1 MVTQL
6 PEWANDRLDG
16 RRVGPGAA
24 RVIETLEL
32 QPQMAS
38 YASTAE
44 IAERSGVNIATV
56 VRTAQALGFTGWTEL
71 RQEIRSRYL
80 ASLSAVQ
87 VLSEHQ
93 APGAS
98 RTRDAVRQDLANLE
112 ALASTIDQ
120 SQIADVA
127 KVIADARRAVVIG
140 SGSFIAPGLQLAHVG
155 QTMGLDFRFCRG
167 GGTSLFNEVAL
178 LGDGDV
184 VVAFSFWW
192 QAKEVLEAARVAAGA
207 GAAVI
212 LLTDRYAT
220 PFTELADHAIVVASE
235 GASTF
240 PSLTAAMTVAHCI
253 LAEIAEYD
261 GEQVRTSLSRAE
273 SIWRANDLFGP
284 N

>member
-1 MVTQL
+1 MTQL
-6 PEWANDRLDG
+6 PGWAHDRLDG
-16 RRVGPGAA
+16 RRIGPGAA

-44 IAERSGVNIATV
+44 VAERSGVNIATV
-56 VRTAQALGFTGWTEL
+56 VRTAQMLGFTGWSEL

-120 SQIADVA
+120 SQMADVA
-127 KVIADARRAVVIG
+127 KVIADARRVVVIG
-140 SGSFIAPGLQLAHVG
+140 SGSFIAPGLQLAHIG
-155 QTMGLDFRFCRG
+155 QTMGLDLRFCRG
-167 GGTSLFNEVAL
+167 GGTTLFNEVAL

-192 QAKEVLEAARVAAGA
+192 QAKEVLEAARVAAAA
-207 GAAVI
+207 GASVI
-212 LLTDRYAT
+212 LLTDRRST
-220 PFTELADHAIVVASE
+220 PFTELADHAVVVASE

-240 PSLTAAMTVAHCI
+240 PSLTAATTVVHCI

-261 GEQVRTSLSRAE
+261 EGRVRSSLSRAE
-273 SIWRANDLFGP
+273 SIWRSNDLFGP